1 MASAFDR
8 YYTRLRKLP
17 DWAIFAAGMAPVAVI
32 AAFRITVAHD
42 IPVADF
48 LLIPVAVIGW
58 LVRDRAFAYIAAGCT
73 ALVTVVIAVVGQA
86 AAPIAVAL
94 AAAGVRFALYVIVL
108 TLLGGIRQMQLAREK
123 EARTDYLT
131 GAFNARAF
139 EEAAVAELER
149 ARRYG
154 LSLSLLYLD
163 VDDFKA
169 VNDTFGHREGDSVL
183 AELSHV
189 MRGAVRTNDLVA
201 RLGGDEFAVLM
212 PEANRFSALAVAR
225 RIREEMGRVTTP
237 DKRQV
242 RCSMGIASYAGPP
255 ASVDALIHDADTLMY
270 IAKEQGRD
278 RIESA
283 EFEGYRP
290 VATAG

>member
-1 MASAFDR
+1 MASSFDR
-8 YYTRLRKLP
+8 YDTSLRRLP
-17 DWAIFAAGMAPVAVI
+17 DWAIFAIGMALVAAI
-32 AAFRITVAHD
+32 AAFRITGARD

-48 LLIPVAVIGW
+48 LLIPVAGIGW
-58 LVRDRAFAYIAAGCT
+58 LVRDRAFAYIAAACT
-73 ALVTVVIAVVGQA
+73 AAVTVVIAVAGQA
-86 AAPIAVAL
+86 TAPLVAAL
-94 AAAGVRFALYVIVL
+94 AAAGVRFALYLVVL
-108 TLLGGIRQMQLAREK
+108 ALLGGIRQMQLAREQ

-131 GAFNARAF
+131 GALNARAF
-139 EEAAVAELER
+139 EEAASAELER
-149 ARRYG
+149 GRRYG

-163 VDDFKA
+163 VDAFKA

-225 RIREEMGRVTTP
+225 RVRVEVGRVITP
-237 DKRQV
+237 DGRPV
-242 RCSMGIASYAGPP
+242 RCSMGIASYTGSP

-270 IAKEQGRD
+270 SAKEQGKD

-283 EFEGYRP
+283 EFEGHRSA
-290 VATAG
+290 VSAG

>member
-1 MASAFDR
+1 MASSFDR
-8 YYTRLRKLP
+8 YDTSLRRLP
-17 DWAIFAAGMAPVAVI
+17 DWAIFAIGMALVAAV
-32 AAFRITVAHD
+32 AAFKITVAHD

-48 LLIPVAVIGW
+48 LLIPVAGIGW
-58 LVRDRAFAYIAAGCT
+58 LVRDRAFAYIAAACT
-73 ALVTVVIAVVGQA
+73 AAVTVVIAVEGQA
-86 AAPIAVAL
+86 SAPLAAAL
-94 AAAGVRFALYVIVL
+94 AAAGVRFVLYLVVL
-108 TLLGGIRQMQLAREK
+108 ALLGGIRQMQLAREQ

-131 GAFNARAF
+131 GALNARAF
-139 EEAAVAELER
+139 EEAAVTEIER
-149 ARRYG
+149 CRRYG
-154 LSLSLLYLD
+154 QALSLLYLD

-225 RIREEMGRVTTP
+225 RVRDEVGRVTTP
-237 DKRQV
+237 DGHAV
-242 RCSMGIASYAGPP
+242 RCSVGIASYSGPP

-270 IAKEQGRD
+270 SAKEQGKD
-278 RIESA
+278 RVETA

-290 VATAG
+290 AVSAG